1 VRTAAL
7 PVLDT
12 YVAPPGRPA
21 LTVVRAAGGIALRR
35 AVPADAVHVHTLLQ
49 RFVERQILLPRTL
62 EQVTGSIDDF
72 VVATEDGRVVGSAAL
87 RRYSVDLAEV
97 VALAVAEQLHGAGIG
112 RRLVEALLAQARA
125 AGVRRAFALT
135 TEAAFFHRLGF
146 ATTSIAE
153 FPQKVAADCSS
164 CARRRSC
171 AEITVALSL

>member
-1 VRTAAL
+1 VRTSAL
-7 PVLDT
+7 PLLDT
-12 YVAPPGRPA
+12 YAAPPGRPA

-35 AVPADAVHVHTLLQ
+35 AAPADAVHVHTLLQ

-62 EQVTGSIDDF
+62 EQVTGSIADF

-146 ATTSIAE
+146 ATTTIAE

-171 AEITVALSL
+171 AETTVALSL